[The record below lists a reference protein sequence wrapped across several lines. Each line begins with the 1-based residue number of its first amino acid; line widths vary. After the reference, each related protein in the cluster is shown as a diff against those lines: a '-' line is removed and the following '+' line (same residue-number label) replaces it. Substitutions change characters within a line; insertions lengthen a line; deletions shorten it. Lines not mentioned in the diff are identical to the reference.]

1 MYKNCI
7 FINLQK
13 ETQNTSPNQYIMNG
27 PLEYFLHWEKAA
39 PNDIFL
45 RQPFG
50 DKWKTRTWEEAGKEI
65 RKVAGYLES
74 LSLPAHSHI
83 AIFSKNCS
91 EWIMADL
98 AIMMAGHVSVP
109 VYPTLSAD
117 NVQKII
123 EHSESKA
130 IIIGKLDNYNPQQSG
145 IPNSLIKISVSSYG
159 IMDGVVWE
167 ELIESQ
173 SPIASPVI
181 LAHDDILTIIYTSGT
196 TGTPKG
202 VVHSMGNFD
211 TTVKM
216 AQKEVGFP
224 DRPRV
229 MSYLPLSHIAER
241 LGGEFEGLFKGAQF
255 SFPETLE
262 SFAKNLVDTKPN
274 YFIAVPRIWT
284 KFQEKILEKMPQ
296 KKLDK
301 LLPLPIIGSIVKN
314 TIKKKLGLNKAS
326 LFISGAA
333 PLSKST
339 MEWYDKLGITI
350 YQVLGMTEDCVYA
363 HFNRP
368 GANKF
373 GTVGQPMGGL
383 QVKLADNGE
392 LRVKSPCL
400 MKGYYK
406 DPDLTATMFDEDG
419 YLKTGDTGE
428 IDSEGFLTIIGR
440 VKDQFKTDKGKY
452 ISPSPIEMKL
462 MQNTDI
468 EQVCVVGMGVP
479 QPIALT
485 VLSIHGKEKNTKDL
499 IKSLTDAIDHTNATL
514 ESHEQIEK
522 AIIMKSD
529 WTIEN
534 EMVTPSMKLKRNAI
548 EKTHLHNYPKW
559 YAEEGKVVWE

>member
-1 MYKNCI
+1 
-7 FINLQK
+7 
-13 ETQNTSPNQYIMNG
+13 MNG
-27 PLEYFLHWEKAA
+27 PLEYFLHWEKTA

-50 DKWKTRTWEEAGKEI
+50 DTWKTWTWSAAGKEI
-65 RKVAGYLES
+65 RSIAGYLES
-74 LSLPAHSHI
+74 MALPARSHI
-83 AIFSKNCS
+83 AILSKNCA

-98 AIMMAGHVSVP
+98 AIMMAGHISVP

-117 NVQKII
+117 GVQQILD
-123 EHSESKA
+123 HSDSKA
-130 IIIGKLDNYNPQQSG
+130 VFIGKLDNYQSQKSG
-145 IPNSLIKISVSSYG
+145 ISDSIAKISISTYG
-159 IMDGVVWE
+159 PRDGALWE
-167 ELIESQ
+167 ELIVSQ
-173 SPIASPVI
+173 QPIKSPATIRP
-181 LAHDDILTIIYTSGT
+181 DDILTIIYTSGT
-196 TGTPKG
+196 TGKPKG
-202 VVHSMGNFD
+202 VMHSMKSFD

-216 AQKEVGFP
+216 AHKSVNFP
-224 DRPRV
+224 PRRRV

-241 LGGEFEGLFKGAQF
+241 LGGEFEGLYKGAQF
-255 SFPETLE
+255 SFSESLD
-262 SFAKNLVDTKPN
+262 SFAKNLADTQPN
-274 YFIAVPRIWT
+274 YFIAVPRIWS

-296 KKLDK
+296 KKLDR
-301 LLPLPIIGSIVKN
+301 LLPIPIIGSVVKN
-314 TIKKKLGLNKAS
+314 VIKKKIGLNKAS

-339 MEWYDKLGITI
+339 MEWYERLGITI
-350 YQVLGMTEDCVYA
+350 YQVLGMTEDCVFA

-373 GTVGQPMGGL
+373 GTVGKPMEGL
-383 QVKLADNGE
+383 QVKLAEGGE
-392 LRVKSPCL
+392 LRVKSECL

-406 DPDLTATMFDEDG
+406 EPELTASMFDEEG

-452 ISPSPIEMKL
+452 ISPTPIEMKL

-485 VLSIHGKEKNTKDL
+485 VLSTHGKAKSKEALT
-499 IKSLTDAIDHTNATL
+499 KSLSDTIDKVNQHL
-514 ESHEQIEK
+514 ESHEQVEK
-522 AIIMKSD
+522 AIIMKLD
-529 WTIEN
+529 WTVEN

-548 EKTHLHNYPKW
+548 EKIHLPNYPKW
-559 YAEEGKVVWE
+559 YNTVGKVVWE

>member
-1 MYKNCI
+1 
-7 FINLQK
+7 
-13 ETQNTSPNQYIMNG
+13 MNG
-27 PLEYFLHWEKAA
+27 PLEYFLHWEKTV
-39 PNDIFL
+39 PKDIFL
-45 RQPFG
+45 RQPYG
-50 DKWKTRTWEEAGKEI
+50 DKWKTRTWSEAGVEI
-65 RKVAGYLES
+65 RKIAGYLES
-74 LSLPAHSHI
+74 LQFPPHSHI
-83 AIFSKNCS
+83 ALLSKNCS

-98 AIMMAGHVSVP
+98 AIMMAGHVTVP

-117 NVQKII
+117 GVRQII
-123 EHSESKA
+123 EHSDSKA
-130 IIIGKLDNYNPQQSG
+130 VIIGKLDNYSSQSSA
-145 IPNSLIKISVSSYG
+145 IPDSVNKISISTYG
-159 IMDGVVWE
+159 IKDGAVWE

-173 SPIASPVI
+173 SPIVNPVT
-181 LAHDDILTIIYTSGT
+181 LAPDDILTIIYTSGT

-202 VVHSMGNFD
+202 VVHTMGNFD

-216 AQKEVGFP
+216 AQKHVGFP

-241 LGGEFEGLFKGAQF
+241 LGGEFEGLYKGAQF

-296 KKLDK
+296 KKLDR
-301 LLPLPIIGSIVKN
+301 LLPIPIIGSIVKGA
-314 TIKKKLGLNKAS
+314 IKKKLGLNKAS

-339 MEWYDKLGITI
+339 FEWFDRLGITI

-373 GTVGQPMGGL
+373 GTVGLPMEGL

-392 LRVKSPCL
+392 LRVKSSCL

-406 DPDLTATMFDEDG
+406 NPELTATMFDEEG

-452 ISPSPIEMKL
+452 ISPAPIELKL

-468 EQVCVVGMGVP
+468 EQVCIVGMGVP

-485 VLSIHGKEKNTKDL
+485 VLSTHGKGKTKEEL
-499 IKSLTDAIDHTNATL
+499 SKSLTSIIDSVNTTL

-522 AIIMKSD
+522 AVIMKSD
-529 WTIEN
+529 WTVEN
-534 EMVTPSMKLKRNAI
+534 EMITPSMKLKRNAI
-548 EKTHLHNYPKW
+548 EKIHLPNYPKW
-559 YAEEGKVVWE
+559 YAEDGKIVWE

>member
-1 MYKNCI
+1 
-7 FINLQK
+7 
-13 ETQNTSPNQYIMNG
+13 MNG
-27 PLEYFLHWEKAA
+27 PLEYFLHWEKTV
-39 PNDIFL
+39 PNDTFL

-50 DKWKTRTWEEAGKEI
+50 DKWETRTWKEAGEEI
-65 RKVAGYLES
+65 RKIAGYLES
-74 LSLPAHSHI
+74 LQFPPHSHI
-83 AIFSKNCS
+83 ALLSKNCS

-98 AIMMAGHVSVP
+98 AIMMAGHVTVP

-117 NVQKII
+117 GVRQII

-130 IIIGKLDNYNPQQSG
+130 VFIGKLDNYTTQQSG
-145 IPNSLIKISVSSYG
+145 IPNSVKKISVSTYG
-159 IMDGVVWE
+159 ISDGAVWE
-167 ELIESQ
+167 QLIESQ
-173 SPIASPVI
+173 APIVNPAT
-181 LAHDDILTIIYTSGT
+181 LALDDILTIIYTSGT

-211 TTVKM
+211 ATVKM
-216 AQKEVGFP
+216 AQKHVGFP

-241 LGGEFEGLFKGAQF
+241 LGGEFEGLYKGAEF

-262 SFAKNLVDTKPN
+262 SFAKNLADTKPN

-296 KKLDK
+296 KKLDR
-301 LLPLPIIGSIVKN
+301 LLPIPIIGSIVKGA
-314 TIKKKLGLNKAS
+314 IKKKLGLNKAS

-339 MEWYDKLGITI
+339 FEWYDRLGITI

-373 GTVGQPMGGL
+373 GTVGLPMEGL
-383 QVKLADNGE
+383 QVKLADDGE
-392 LRVKSPCL
+392 LRVKSACL

-406 DPDLTATMFDEDG
+406 NPELTATMFDEEG

-452 ISPSPIEMKL
+452 ISPTPIELKL

-485 VLSIHGKEKNTKDL
+485 VLSIHGKGKGKEELT
-499 IKSLTDAIDHTNATL
+499 KSLIATIDSVNKTL

-529 WTIEN
+529 WTVEN

-548 EKTHLHNYPKW
+548 EKIHLPSYPKW
-559 YAEEGKVVWE
+559 YAEKETIVWE